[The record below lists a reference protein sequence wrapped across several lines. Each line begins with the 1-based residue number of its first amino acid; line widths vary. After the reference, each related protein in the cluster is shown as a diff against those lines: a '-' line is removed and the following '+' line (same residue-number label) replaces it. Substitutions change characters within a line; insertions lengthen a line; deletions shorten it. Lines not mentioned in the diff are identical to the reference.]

1 MSGGDQGSKF
11 PFHSDVIQSRDG
23 RKKRKKQKRKKM
35 DFKEIRTY
43 TTSIDRKVVL
53 QFFC

>member
-23 RKKRKKQKRKKM
+23 RKEIKKQEEKYEEKKAVKEGRK
-35 DFKEIRTY
+35 Y
-43 TTSIDRKVVL
+43 RKNY
-53 QFFC
+53 

>member
-23 RKKRKKQKRKKM
+23 RKKRKKQEEKYEEKKAVKEGRKY
-35 DFKEIRTY
+35 RNNY
-43 TTSIDRKVVL
+43 
-53 QFFC
+53 